1 MVPTN
6 GNDLLTGTNGNDT
19 INALDGDDIINSRL
33 GYDIVDGGNGNDLL
47 IVDYSS
53 NPSTGTF
60 PNAGISGYLYRLFD
74 PNNPN
79 IPVTSWSGKISAYN
93 SATGIADE
101 VYFSNIERF
110 KITGTDSDDLLVTGN
125 GNDTVFGGKGDDT
138 INNNDGIDSID
149 GGPGIDTLDFANF
162 SQETVNLNINETGSS
177 LNLANGSTIRR
188 VEYFNNLTTGT
199 GNDFIDF
206 TQATNNTINS
216 GSGDDTINAGL
227 GYDIVDG
234 GVGNDLLIVDY
245 SSNVLTNPDS
255 TTGITS
261 AINDNGT
268 GSFDGYFFGTTDLV
282 NFSNIERF
290 KITGTV
296 GDDTITTGS
305 GKDIIFG
312 LDGNDNLIGG
322 LGDDSLYGGTG
333 NDSIAGENGQD
344 YVEGGFGN
352 DNISGGNA
360 SDKLYGGNGDDLV
373 DGGDDKD
380 YLSGDAGNDSLI
392 GGSGAD
398 TLIGGAGADI
408 LVGGLGLD
416 SLTGGA
422 GADIF
427 ALSKNSGI
435 DTISDFGTGGD
446 KLQISASDFGG
457 GLAAGN
463 LAGSRF
469 LSGSSVG
476 AGSATGS
483 VGQFLYNTNSGALY
497 FDANGAGGGLGI
509 QIATLATHPSL
520 STSDFS
526 VVV

>member
-1 MVPTN
+1 MLPTE
-6 GNDLLTGTNGNDT
+6 GNDTLIGTNGNDT
-19 INALDGDDIINSRL
+19 IEALGGDDTINSLL
-33 GYDIVDGGNGNDLL
+33 GFDIVDGGDGNDLL

-53 NPSTGTF
+53 NTYTGDFPRSGINGFIRSEFPGQTGWTGT
-60 PNAGISGYLYRLFD
+60 
-74 PNNPN
+74 
-79 IPVTSWSGKISAYN
+79 ISAYN
-93 SATGIADE
+93 NVTGTDDAI
-101 VYFSNIERF
+101 YFSKIERF
-110 KITGTDSDDLLVTGN
+110 QITGTNANDFIVTGD
-125 GNDTVFGGKGDDT
+125 GNDTIFGGKGNDT
-138 INNNDGIDSID
+138 INNNYGIDIID
-149 GGPGIDTLDFANF
+149 GGAGIDTLEFADFSKITTSLTF
-162 SQETVNLNINETGSS
+162 DETGKTI
-177 LNLANGSTIRR
+177 LLANGSKISNI
-188 VEYFNNLTTGT
+188 EYFGNLTTGS
-199 GNDFIDF
+199 GNDSIEF
-206 TQATNNTINS
+206 TQSFNNTINT
-216 GSGDDTINAGL
+216 GSGNDTINAGL
-227 GYDIVDG
+227 GVDEVNG
-234 GVGNDLLIVDY
+234 GEGNDLLIINY
-245 SSNVLTNPDS
+245 SSNNFSNTSINGIS
-255 TTGITS
+255 TFI
-261 AINDNGT
+261 ADNGA
-268 GSFDGYFFGTTDLV
+268 GSFDGYFSANDLV
-282 NFSNIERF
+282 FFSNIERF

-296 GDDTITTGS
+296 GDDIITTGS
-305 GKDIIFG
+305 GKDVIFG
-312 LDGNDNLIGG
+312 LDGNDNLVGG
-322 LGDDSLYGGTG
+322 LGDDALYGGAG

-373 DGGDDKD
+373 DGGDEKD

-435 DTISDFGTGGD
+435 DTIRDFGTGGD
-446 KLQISASDFGG
+446 KLQISASDFGS
-457 GLAAGN
+457 GLVAGN
-463 LAGSRF
+463 LAANRF

-509 QIATLATHPSL
+509 QVATLATNPGL